1 MYTIKSNQP
10 TYGLVWVLLL
20 TALQLQAQ
28 TTVGLVAYYPF
39 DGLLTDRTGSTANT
53 GTHSSTPNFSC
64 GVNGDALLL
73 NGGGDEVRILGSG
86 NVNRE
91 FDTEDFTLSFYFK
104 PSSASGIQYLISKN
118 GLSCSDTGVFF
129 IRYVPATRTLNA
141 FLGQDGAKRV
151 NLITTITNT
160 GCWQHVTLVRDDRRV
175 RLYVNARFAAE
186 LGSASRVDIRNN
198 GSLIIG
204 NSDCRST
211 NEVPFNGLIDDVR
224 IYNRALRESEVAGLF
239 GFPDQLLTSDTLIF
253 LGNSVPI
260 ELSASCGERFQWIPA
275 NDVSD
280 AAVAEPVI
288 TPAEAGDFVYTL
300 AIRDNVSGCIA
311 TDSIRIRVI
320 DPATLSCEEVYLP
333 RAFTPNGDGLND
345 TYGISNPYA
354 MRELISFEIL
364 DRWGSL
370 VFSSADPFTH
380 WDGSFQGQAVNP
392 GVFFYRVRYVCNNL
406 EKLATGNVTILK

>member
-1 MYTIKSNQP
+1 M
-10 TYGLVWVLLL
+10 
-20 TALQLQAQ
+20 
-28 TTVGLVAYYPF
+28 
-39 DGLLTDRTGSTANT
+39 D
-53 GTHSSTPNFSC
+53 
-64 GVNGDALLL
+64 GDALLL

-104 PSSASGIQYLISKN
+104 PSSSSGIQYLISKN

-151 NLITTITNT
+151 NLITSITNT

-239 GFPDQLLTSDTLIF
+239 GFPDQLLTPDTLIF

-275 NDVSD
+275 DDVSD
-280 AAVAEPVI
+280 VTVAEPVI
-288 TPAEAGDFVYTL
+288 TPSEAGDFVYTL
-300 AIRDNVSGCIA
+300 AIRDNVSGCVA

-364 DRWGSL
+364 DRWGAL
-370 VFSSADPFTH
+370 VFSSADPFTR

-392 GVFFYRVRYVCNNL
+392 GVFFYRVRYRCNEL
-406 EKLATGNVTILK
+406 EKLSTGNVTILK